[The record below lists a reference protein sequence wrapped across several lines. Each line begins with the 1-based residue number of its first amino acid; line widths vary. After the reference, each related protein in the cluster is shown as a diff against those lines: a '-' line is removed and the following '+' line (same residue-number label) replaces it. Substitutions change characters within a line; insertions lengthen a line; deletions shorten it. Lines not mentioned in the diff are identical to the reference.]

1 MTQVTQSLRGV
12 GVGFKPRH
20 FSELM
25 ECPSELS
32 WLEVHAENY
41 MMVHGGT
48 RVQLEALAAH
58 YPISV
63 HGVGLS
69 LAGETPPDDQHIEA
83 FKQLIAWL
91 QPVQISEHL
100 AWSSHQGVY
109 FNDLLP
115 ISYDDLNFERIC
127 AHIDMV
133 QQAFYAPEHE
143 PMATERLTALA
154 PDDLVNLRLRLA
166 PCVHILTSP
175 WPIFELWEYLSEEAA
190 APDFDSVGGQTVMIY
205 RHDYTAQVAL
215 LTPEQHRFLTFLAD
229 QRSIG
234 DAMIEAHLS
243 LSDFDTI
250 FIHLLEH
257 KLIVSQ

>member
-1 MTQVTQSLRGV
+1 MSQSMKRTGENFYSEFAAALVDPNASLPASLPHSATGRHEDAAARFAVYRNNVAFGLRQVLRDKFPLLRQLLGEEAFESLMGYYLDAEMPSSPLLSEF
-12 GVGFKPRH
+12 GATLAH
-20 FSELM
+20 FLDTSSAFE
-25 ECPSELS
+25 
-32 WLEVHAENY
+32 
-41 MMVHGGT
+41 
-48 RVQLEALAAH
+48 
-58 YPISV
+58 
-63 HGVGLS
+63 S
-69 LAGETPPDDQHIEA
+69 LAFVGDVARLEWA
-83 FKQLIAWL
+83 
-91 QPVQISEHL
+91 
-100 AWSSHQGVY
+100 
-109 FNDLLP
+109 
-115 ISYDDLNFERIC
+115 
-127 AHIDMV
+127 M

-154 PDDLVNLRLRLA
+154 PDDLVNLRLRFA